1 MPQRSQTFVPLPVN
15 GSHAEEAAE
24 EPPAPAGTWLE
35 VVQRSM
41 GIDGRRFGALVRED
55 CARRKWSRGELHRR
69 SGVPEST
76 LAAIEKGRIASL
88 NPLTAFAI
96 AYALE
101 YTTPYELLR
110 GGPSE
115 NGDDPWFE
123 ALSKEASRAQPRRL
137 LRGGQAAAE
146 PGAEHE
152 GPTPERP
159 VLPGAR
165 RARSARAGRS
175 DEAGPVRARARANG
189 ETAGAVAVAGGS
201 QSAVGIVVMLGRRRP
216 QRPGRRGSPRA
227 PRTVAN
233 GAQAEPEGPAPG
245 RA

>member
-1 MPQRSQTFVPLPVN
+1 MPQRSQTLVPLPLT
-15 GSHAEEAAE
+15 GSHPEGAAE
-24 EPPAPAGTWLE
+24 EPPAPAGSWLE

-137 LRGGQAAAE
+137 LRDEQPATE

-152 GPTPERP
+152 ESVPERP

-165 RARSARAGRS
+165 RARTARAVRG
-175 DEAGPVRARARANG
+175 DEAGPVRARARASG

-216 QRPGRRGSPRA
+216 HPPRRGRPPRSSRPTENGADPGPKAAGRRRG
-227 PRTVAN
+227 
-233 GAQAEPEGPAPG
+233 
-245 RA
+245 